1 MSSHRKRRRAR
12 RAPSARS
19 WPLAAAVATVAAGSL
34 VGAGAQFGND
44 AGGKE
49 KAFAV
54 AGDRADGAAPVAA
67 EAPPETAVP
76 SPGPTAVSPS
86 ASTEPRRRE
95 PTPRHTRTP
104 TASATPTRTVVPST
118 TGVTKGPTTAATTA
132 TATADGEDPVVAQI
146 VRLVNDARASAGCR
160 PVTLE
165 ERLTEAAQDYTD
177 VMARSGVLSHTGPD
191 GSTMA
196 GRVEAAGYRWSTL
209 GENIAVGQRTAADV
223 MDAWMHSEGHRANIL
238 NCAFEQIGVGVNTTS
253 GGPWWTQDFG
263 TPR

>member
-19 WPLAAAVATVAAGSL
+19 WPLAAAVATVAAGAL

-44 AGGKE
+44 AGGKD
-49 KAFAV
+49 KVPLA
-54 AGDRADGAAPVAA
+54 AGDRNSDGPVASQA
-67 EAPPETAVP
+67 HSKAP
-76 SPGPTAVSPS
+76 SPGPTSASPRASTGPEHRKAASKPSRTPRPS
-86 ASTEPRRRE
+86 A
-95 PTPRHTRTP
+95 
-104 TASATPTRTVVPST
+104 TAGRTVVPS
-118 TGVTKGPTTAATTA
+118 PATTTVA
-132 TATADGEDPVVAQI
+132 ARPQRSDGEGPVVAEI
-146 VRLVNDARASAGCR
+146 VRLVNEERASAGCR

-165 ERLTEAAQDYTD
+165 NRLTEAAQDYTD

-209 GENIAVGQRTAADV
+209 GENIAVGQRTAAAV

-238 NCAFEQIGVGVNTTS
+238 NCSFEQIGIGVNTRS
-253 GGPWWTQDFG
+253 NGPWWTQDFG